1 MSNKHVGVTC
11 NGCSRRDF
19 RFRRYKCLICRD
31 YDLCGTCFDSHQET
45 EKHLNSHPMQCLI
58 TKADHDTFYCGESTT
73 KYCVQSFT
81 CSVCGQLGFT
91 ESSLSSHVFSH
102 HSSAIDSEVLCPF
115 CAIQTEGDPNRTT
128 HDIASHFKSVHNL
141 QPPINCKSNQSSC
154 SSNHSIISS
163 SDIVS
168 LRTGSIDQS
177 ISHGRFGAVT
187 NANTITSQNHRLL
200 TNRSCCHNPDNGD
213 SNHIMPQPLL
223 SNSRFTPGCIVAM
236 KNYLKSCENFKNT
249 CHDDT
254 NGLLMDQP
262 TDVLHSNDE
271 ISRNSSGTLQ
281 RHHGVNESNSKS
293 ETNKL
298 KEIDN
303 DENNQY
309 YVTKT
314 QENTSNDCTPTVS
327 VSEKRKLNDSLV
339 PSITDQI
346 DIPNIDSNNNLDS
359 VTAEAFDHKMSSTND
374 NSLNHSK
381 SPSGDLNIR
390 LSGDEKPKESNK
402 KSNFISHCTVDPQSS
417 VAIQDEWD
425 IDWHIFLNE
434 LIWSSL
440 CSNEVPS
447 TVT

>member
-58 TKADHDTFYCGESTT
+58 TKADHDIFYCGESTA

-102 HSSAIDSEVLCPF
+102 HSNAIDSEVLCPF

-128 HDIASHFKSVHNL
+128 HDIANHFKSVHNL
-141 QPPINCKSNQSSC
+141 QPPINCKSSQSSY
-154 SSNHSIISS
+154 SSNHSIIVGP
-163 SDIVS
+163 DVVS
-168 LRTGSIDQS
+168 LRTEPVNRSLSRRG
-177 ISHGRFGAVT
+177 FGAVT
-187 NANTITSQNHRLL
+187 NTNTITSQHYRLL
-200 TNRSCCHNPDNGD
+200 TNKSCHNPDNEY
-213 SNHIMPQPLL
+213 SNHIMPQAL
-223 SNSRFTPGCIVAM
+223 SWNSRFTPGCIVAM
-236 KNYLKSCENFKNT
+236 RNYLKSCKSR
-249 CHDDT
+249 HDDT
-254 NGLLMDQP
+254 DGLLMDQP
-262 TDVLHSNDE
+262 TDVLHCNDE
-271 ISRNSSGTLQ
+271 MTRNSTETLQ
-281 RHHGVNESNSKS
+281 RHHGINELNSKS

-298 KEIDN
+298 REIDN
-303 DENNQY
+303 DENNQNS
-309 YVTKT
+309 VTKT
-314 QENTSNDCTPTVS
+314 QENTSTDCTSTVS
-327 VSEKRKLNDSLV
+327 VTEKRELNDSLM
-339 PSITDQI
+339 PSVTDQI
-346 DIPNIDSNNNLDS
+346 DIPNIDSNYNLDS
-359 VTAEAFDHKMSSTND
+359 VTAEAFDHKMSSTNH
-374 NSLNHSK
+374 NSLSHSK
-381 SPSGDLNIR
+381 SLSGDLHIR
-390 LSGDEKPKESNK
+390 SSGDEKPKEFNK
-402 KSNFISHCTVDPQSS
+402 KSNFISHCMVDPQPS

-440 CSNEVPS
+440 CSNEVTS